1 MEFKLAALKKLEA
14 TPSLQHTRFM
24 NGTFMDY
31 LSTPSSTI
39 PSNMRLISLFLD
51 VQNNR
56 AVIPG
61 SGDVPAVFTHSSDVG
76 KFVAAALDL
85 VEWSE
90 KSVMIG
96 EKITLNSLVSVAEK
110 IKGNLTSPIPK

>member
-1 MEFKLAALKKLEA
+1 MEFKLAALKKLEE
-14 TPSLQHTRFM
+14 TPSLQHTRFI

-31 LSTPSSTI
+31 LSTPSSAI

-51 VQNNR
+51 VHNNR

-85 VEWSE
+85 VEWPE
-90 KSVMIG
+90 KSVIIG
-96 EKITLNSLVSVAEK
+96 EKITLNSLVSVVEK
-110 IKGNLTSPIPK
+110 IKGTSPIPK